1 MPEMMEFTIEVD
13 GTTYADL
20 DFKTS
25 QAVSS
30 FMTGAPEGYTAE
42 VVNIGQ
48 AVKVDDVPAGWT
60 RRAARSSRSHC
71 PTVRVGGKSSPRR
84 PDGVP
89 CGHERNHS

>member
-48 AVKVDDVPAGWT
+48 AVKVDDVPAGWDSASGKVIT
-60 RRAARSSRSHC
+60 LPLFHRTSRWQVVA
-71 PTVRVGGKSSPRR
+71 PTT
-84 PDGVP
+84 
-89 CGHERNHS
+89 